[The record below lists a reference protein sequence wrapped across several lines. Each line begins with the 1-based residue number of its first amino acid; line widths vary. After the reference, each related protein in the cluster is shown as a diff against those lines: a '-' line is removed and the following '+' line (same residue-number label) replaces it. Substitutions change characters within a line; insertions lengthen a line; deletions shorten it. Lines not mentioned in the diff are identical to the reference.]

1 MKFDK
6 KIWKNKGFTIVE
18 LIISV
23 MILIILITISTISY
37 SRYTSIARDGSRM
50 ADVNNISKS
59 LELLIS
65 TGFPLPEP
73 DGAETKRTADIQ
85 WLPSWVPDMEWKVW
99 EFWEEAFKK
108 TELSKLPVD
117 PRDNQTKYKYAVS
130 SDGSYFAVVTWKES
144 SSEWYVSTNATAKS
158 RTVAVAPWIPP
169 VPTNPSQNP
178 SIPGWQWGG
187 WWAPTPGWSGGWQ
200 WGGWGGQWWWQGPQ
214 QPPSQPPVQPPV
226 TPGGS
231 EETGPTNVPEVSN
244 PTAESC
250 FNVINDP
257 NDSSAVILVW
267 RKSNCTETSLIVPNK
282 INWKTVKSISAWA
295 FKWVWITSFVSNTI
309 KEVKEEAFY
318 GDSSLWTVKLM
329 SLQKV
334 WNYAFYYTNL
344 LTVDFK
350 YLTEVW
356 NYAFYRNKFVSID
369 FPNLKTI
376 WDYAFDGNKLTK
388 VVLPKVE
395 TIWQYAFNSNILQW
409 ELNLPKVKTI
419 WKGAFV
425 WSRSTS
431 NNQITKVV
439 LPEVNEIWHSAFY
452 GNYIT
457 EVNIPKVK
465 VIKEQAFDINDINK
479 LELSELKTIWNYAFR
494 YNKLKSVRL
503 AKVEEIWERA
513 FYWGTYSGNH
523 KNNITDLDLWDSI
536 RSIWLEAFY
545 NNDIYYLTLP
555 ESLLELWSYSFYYNA
570 KINSDKSRITNRSR
584 LSSSTLTSAWIPN

>member
-6 KIWKNKGFTIVE
+6 KIGKNKGFTIVE

-85 WLPSWVPDMEWKVW
+85 WLPSGVPDMEWKVG
-99 EFWEEAFKK
+99 EFGEEAFKK

-130 SDGSYFAVVTWKES
+130 SDGSYFAVVTGKES
-144 SSEWYVSTNATAKS
+144 SSEGYVSTNATAKS
-158 RTVAVAPWIPP
+158 RTVAVAPGIPQ

-178 SIPGWQWGG
+178 SIPGGQGG
-187 WWAPTPGWSGGWQ
+187 GGGAPTPGGSGGGQ
-200 WGGWGGQWWWQGPQ
+200 GGGGGGQGGGQGPQ

-231 EETGPTNVPEVSN
+231 EETGPTNVPEVSS
-244 PTAESC
+244 PTEESC

-257 NDSSAVILVW
+257 NDSSAVILVG
-267 RKSNCTETSLIVPNK
+267 RKSNCTKTSLIVPNK
-282 INWKTVKSISAWA
+282 INGKTVKSISAGA
-295 FKWVWITSFVSNTI
+295 FKQVGITSFVSNTI

-318 GDSSLWTVKLM
+318 GNTSLGTVKLM

-334 WNYAFYYTNL
+334 GNYAFFNTNL
-344 LTVDFK
+344 LTVDFR
-350 YLTEVW
+350 YLTEVGD
-356 NYAFYRNKFVSID
+356 YAFYGNKFVSID

-376 WDYAFDGNKLTK
+376 GDYAFQYNKLTK
-388 VVLPKVE
+388 VILPKVKTIGQYAFFQNIIQGELNLPKVE
-395 TIWQYAFNSNILQW
+395 TIGQYAFY
-409 ELNLPKVKTI
+409 
-419 WKGAFV
+419 GA
-425 WSRSTS
+425 RNTS

-439 LPEVNEIWHSAFY
+439 LPEVNEIGGYAF
-452 GNYIT
+452 GNNYIT

-465 VIKEQAFDINDINK
+465 VIKERAFFVNEINK
-479 LELSELKTIWNYAFR
+479 LELSELKTIGNDAFN

-503 AKVEEIWERA
+503 AKVEEIGNEA
-513 FYWGTYSGNH
+513 FSGGSYSSGH
-523 KNNITDLDLWDSI
+523 KNNITDLDLGNSI
-536 RSIWLEAFY
+536 RKIGNSAFTS
-545 NNDIYYLTLP
+545 NDIYYLTLP
-555 ESLLELWSYSFYYNA
+555 ESLLELGSYAFYNNP

-584 LSSSTLTSAWIPN
+584 LSSSTLTSAYIAQ

>member
-244 PTAESC
+244 PTEESC

-295 FKWVWITSFVSNTI
+295 FKQVWITSFVSNTI

-318 GDSSLWTVKLM
+318 GNTSLWTVKLM

-334 WNYAFYYTNL
+334 WNYAFFNTNL
-344 LTVDFK
+344 LTVDFR

-356 NYAFYRNKFVSID
+356 NYAFYGNKFVSID

-376 WDYAFDGNKLTK
+376 WDYAFQNNKLTK
-388 VVLPKVE
+388 VVLPKVKTIWQYAFYQNIIQWELNLPKVE
-395 TIWQYAFNSNILQW
+395 TIWQYAFYWARN
-409 ELNLPKVKTI
+409 
-419 WKGAFV
+419 
-425 WSRSTS
+425 TS

-439 LPEVNEIWHSAFY
+439 LPEVNEIWGYAFGY
-452 GNYIT
+452 NYIT

-465 VIKEQAFDINDINK
+465 VIKERAFFVNEINK
-479 LELSELKTIWNYAFR
+479 LELSELKTIWNDAFQ

-503 AKVEEIWERA
+503 AKVEEIWNEA
-513 FYWGTYSGNH
+513 FGWGSSSGL
-523 KNNITDLDLWDSI
+523 KNNITDLDLWNSI
-536 RSIWLEAFY
+536 RKIWNYAFY

-555 ESLLELWSYSFYYNA
+555 ESLLELWSYVFSSNP

-584 LSSSTLTSAWIPN
+584 LSSSTLSNAWIAQ